1 MEEGYIEVSS
11 TGLRLF
17 GPITTKHLL
26 SLGIG
31 LAVFAPL
38 GVLLALF
45 AWALPGPSY
54 RVVVGGGIGVLPGL
68 VMAVT
73 PVPKRRINALT
84 WVWRKI
90 RFRLRP
96 QVYRYDLEYRE
107 RRHRQEMRDWLID
120 IADMSRHAEG
130 GETS

>member
-1 MEEGYIEVSS
+1 VDEGYIEVSS

-26 SLGIG
+26 ALGIG

-38 GVLLALF
+38 GALLAFF
-45 AWALPGPSY
+45 AYVLPGPPS

-68 VMAVT
+68 VMAIT
-73 PVPKRRINALT
+73 PIPGRRINALT
-84 WVWRKI
+84 WLWRKI
-90 RFRLRP
+90 RFRMKP
-96 QVYRYDLEYRE
+96 QVYRYDLSYRE

-120 IADMSRHAEG
+120 VAEMSRSE
-130 GETS
+130 EVEQ